1 MACLWFINHT
11 RAKEAELKWLNNM
24 NFLSYVVLGGLS
36 YAAGWA
42 VRTYI
47 LDKQPAPEQPY
58 HLKHPAILGYLG
70 GFFIIMLM
78 ISWIIG
84 RYILGHVT
92 IDLPFII
99 MNSLVATFVYSF
111 GLNPEKANYDVPN

>member
-1 MACLWFINHT
+1 
-11 RAKEAELKWLNNM
+11 M

-42 VRTYI
+42 IRMHV

-58 HLKHPAILGYLG
+58 TLKHPAILSYMG
-70 GFFIIMLM
+70 GFFIIMLI

-84 RYILGHVT
+84 RYLLNHMQL
-92 IDLPFII
+92 DLPFII
-99 MNSLVATFVYSF
+99 INSLVATFVFSF
-111 GLNPEKANYDVPN
+111 GLNPEKANYDVPD